1 MCHAEY
7 VEFNLVGGIFFRLS
21 VWNGHVGQE
30 VVNDLFLL
38 ARKNGVRRCQVDE
51 AVIARD
57 LIVAQELE
65 PSRLVFSDPFKCV
78 TAVTMDGVKEFSG
91 LRIHIVVFVT
101 RVRNAT
107 GEHIVAAAAD
117 IDIVTTEEAHTPFHE
132 RDLFRG
138 IP

>member
-7 VEFNLVGGIFFRLS
+7 VESNLVGGIFVGLP

-30 VVNDLFLL
+30 VVNDFILL
-38 ARKNGVRRCQVDE
+38 ARNNGVRRCQVDE
-51 AVIARD
+51 AVLARD
-57 LIVAQELE
+57 LVVAQELE

-91 LRIHIVVFVT
+91 LRIHIVMLVT
-101 RVRNAT
+101 RVRDAT
-107 GEHIVAAAAD
+107 GEDVVATAAD
-117 IDIVTTEEAHTPFHE
+117 VDIVTTEDAHTPFHE
-132 RDLFRG
+132 RDIFRG